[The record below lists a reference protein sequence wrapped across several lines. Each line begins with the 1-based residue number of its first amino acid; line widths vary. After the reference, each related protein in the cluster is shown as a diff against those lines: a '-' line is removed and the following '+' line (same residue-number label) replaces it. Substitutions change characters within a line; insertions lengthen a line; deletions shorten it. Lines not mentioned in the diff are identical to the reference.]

1 MKFLYVE
8 YHSTKCGSD
17 LQTHKDDVPHNFG
30 LKISGISRQQI
41 LSMLVILGAQ
51 YSHLHQVLL
60 PILPST
66 SFVAISLL
74 LAYGSKPNFSKSVI
88 LSVSEPD
95 KDRDSLEDMLLPNKM
110 IRKNE
115 LGYIAYSAVIKQE
128 RNLPRHDVM
137 KLPNR
142 MEN

>member
-1 MKFLYVE
+1 MKFCYVE
-8 YHSTKCGSD
+8 YHSTKCGPD
-17 LQTHKDDVPHNFG
+17 LQTYKDDVPHNFG
-30 LKISGISRQQI
+30 LQISGISRQQI
-41 LSMLVILGAQ
+41 LSMLVTLGAQ

-74 LAYGSKPNFSKSVI
+74 LAYGSKPNFSKSV
-88 LSVSEPD
+88 SEPD
-95 KDRDSLEDMLLPNKM
+95 KDGDSLEDMLLPNKM

-137 KLPNR
+137 KLSNR

>member
-1 MKFLYVE
+1 MKFCYVE

-17 LQTHKDDVPHNFG
+17 LQTYKDDLPHNFG
-30 LKISGISRQQI
+30 LQISGMSRQQI
-41 LSMLVILGAQ
+41 LSILVTLGAQ

-60 PILPST
+60 PILPCT
-66 SFVAISLL
+66 SFVAKSLL
-74 LAYGSKPNFSKSVI
+74 LAYGSKPNFLKSVI

-95 KDRDSLEDMLLPNKM
+95 KDRDLLVDMLLPNKM

-115 LGYIAYSAVIKQE
+115 LGYIAYSAIIKQE
-128 RNLPRHDVM
+128 RNLARHDVM

>member
-1 MKFLYVE
+1 
-8 YHSTKCGSD
+8 
-17 LQTHKDDVPHNFG
+17 
-30 LKISGISRQQI
+30 
-41 LSMLVILGAQ
+41 MLVTLGEQ
-51 YSHLHQVLL
+51 HSHLHQVLL
-60 PILPST
+60 SILEST

-115 LGYIAYSAVIKQE
+115 LGYIAHSAVIKQE
-128 RNLPRHDVM
+128 RNLLRHDVM

-142 MEN
+142 MKN

>member
-1 MKFLYVE
+1 M
-8 YHSTKCGSD
+8 G
-17 LQTHKDDVPHNFG
+17 QNF
-30 LKISGISRQQI
+30 IPANRDH
-41 LSMLVILGAQ
+41 VNTTYGA
-51 YSHLHQVLL
+51 
-60 PILPST
+60 
-66 SFVAISLL
+66 
-74 LAYGSKPNFSKSVI
+74 KPNFSKSVI
-88 LSVSEPD
+88 LSVSDSGLD
-95 KDRDSLEDMLLPNKM
+95 KDRDSLEDMLLPNKL

>member
-1 MKFLYVE
+1 MTFCYVE

-17 LQTHKDDVPHNFG
+17 LQTYKDDVPHNFG
-30 LKISGISRQQI
+30 LKISGVSRQQI
-41 LSMLVILGAQ
+41 LSMIVALGAQ

-74 LAYGSKPNFSKSVI
+74 LAHGSKPNFSKPVI
-88 LSVSEPD
+88 ISVSEPD
-95 KDRDSLEDMLLPNKM
+95 KDRNSLEDMLLPNKM
-110 IRKNE
+110 IRKNK
-115 LGYIAYSAVIKQE
+115 LGYTAYSVVIKQE

>member
-1 MKFLYVE
+1 
-8 YHSTKCGSD
+8 
-17 LQTHKDDVPHNFG
+17 
-30 LKISGISRQQI
+30 
-41 LSMLVILGAQ
+41 
-51 YSHLHQVLL
+51 
-60 PILPST
+60 
-66 SFVAISLL
+66 
-74 LAYGSKPNFSKSVI
+74 
-88 LSVSEPD
+88 
-95 KDRDSLEDMLLPNKM
+95 M